1 MVCLP
6 NSAAAMNFVAASQEA
21 GFDWTDVPIVVMGA
35 STRAVL
41 EEAGF
46 SEIVETDEA
55 TIASILDKGREIL

>member
-1 MVCLP
+1 
-6 NSAAAMNFVAASQEA
+6 MNFVAASQEA

-46 SEIVETDEA
+46 SGIVETDEA
-55 TIASILDKGREIL
+55 TIASIIDKCREIL